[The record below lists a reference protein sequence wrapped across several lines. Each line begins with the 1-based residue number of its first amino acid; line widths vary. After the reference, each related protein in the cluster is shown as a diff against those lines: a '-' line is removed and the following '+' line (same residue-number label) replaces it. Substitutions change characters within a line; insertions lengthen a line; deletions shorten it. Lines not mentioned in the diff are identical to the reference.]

1 MKALNVIQFKVK
13 KYSPEILL
21 TAGVVGVAASA
32 IMACKASTK
41 ASKIMEE
48 TNKNL
53 ETIKKCKDENEED
66 VYSEADYRKDL
77 TITYTQTIKNF
88 VKLYGP
94 AVLIGTTSIFCI
106 LASHGL
112 MRKRNVAISAAY
124 ATLNKGFSDYRK
136 RAVEKFGEKVDKEL
150 RYGVSTEEVEETITD
165 EKGKEKKVK
174 KTIEVVNAYEHSP
187 YAKFFDATSREW
199 NKDPEVNLMFL
210 RAQEKYANDLLR
222 ARGYLFLNE
231 VYDML
236 DIPKTREGQIVGWVY
251 DPEGTISD
259 GYVDFGIYETNRNE
273 RFVNGYEPVVLLD
286 FNVDGNVL
294 DLIPW

>member
-1 MKALNVIQFKVK
+1 MKTLNVIQFKIK

-21 TAGVVGVAASA
+21 AAGVVGVAASA
-32 IMACKASTK
+32 VMACKASTK
-41 ASKIMEE
+41 ASQIMEE

-77 TITYTQTIKNF
+77 TITYTQTVTKF

-94 AVLIGTTSIFCI
+94 SVLIGTTSIFCI

-150 RYGVSTEEVEETITD
+150 RYGISTEEVEETITD

-174 KTIEVVNAYEHSP
+174 KTVEIVEANEHSP
-187 YAKFFDATSREW
+187 YAKFFDSASREW

-210 RAQEKYANDLLR
+210 RAQEKYANDILR
-222 ARGYLFLNE
+222 SRGYLFLNE

-236 DIPKTREGQIVGWVY
+236 DIPRTKEGQIVGWVN
-251 DPEGTISD
+251 DPEGMISD
-259 GYVDFGIYETNRNE
+259 GYVDFGIYETNRTE

-294 DLIPW
+294 DLIQW